1 MTDGGSVL
9 QRIVLGLAA
18 TLTAGVLAASSAFA
32 ADPIKIGFSM
42 AQSGPLAG
50 SGKSALLAMKIW
62 AEDQNAKGGLLG
74 RPVELVYYDDQS
86 NPANVPPIYTKL
98 LDVDKVDLINSGYAT
113 PIIAAALPIA
123 MQHDM
128 VLIGLF
134 GLANNAKLQYD
145 KYFGMAPVGEDPVN
159 VAIKPFFDVA
169 DTLNPKPV
177 TIAVITPDIQFGRAV
192 LAGVRNAAQMRG
204 MKVVY
209 DRSFPPSMTDF
220 STIVREVQATNP
232 DLVVVGTQPGQS
244 INVARAIAEVGLN
257 AQMIGGGM
265 TGLQT
270 TDSETILGP
279 QLNGLVNF
287 AYWLPAPKLQA
298 PGSMEFLSKYQARAK
313 SEGVDPIGYYVA
325 PWAYSDL
332 QILGAAVEGTKS
344 LAGDKLGPYIHANTF
359 KTIVGEVQFGAGG
372 EWAKPRQFLI
382 QFQNVKSKD
391 PSEFTGTDRLVV
403 VGPPELQTGE
413 LIAPFAKARQ

>member
-1 MTDGGSVL
+1 MREKRSILRRIGGYAVAL
-9 QRIVLGLAA
+9 LAGA
-18 TLTAGVLAASSAFA
+18 LAVSSAFA

-128 VLIGLF
+128 VLVGLF
-134 GLANNAKLQYD
+134 GLANNAKLNYD
-145 KYFGMAPVGEDPVN
+145 KYFGMAPTGEDPLTF
-159 VAIKPFFDVA
+159 ATKPFFDVA
-169 DTLNPKPV
+169 DQLTPKPA
-177 TIAVITPDIQFGRAV
+177 TMAVITPDIQFGHAV
-192 LAGVRNAAQMRG
+192 LENARSAAQARG
-204 MKVVY
+204 LKIVY
-209 DRSFPPSMTDF
+209 DRTFPPSMTDF
-220 STIVREVQATNP
+220 STVVREVQASNP
-232 DLVVVGTQPGQS
+232 DLVLVGTQPGQT

-257 AQMIGGGM
+257 AQMIGGAM

-279 QLNGLVNF
+279 QINGLINF
-287 AYWLPAPKLQA
+287 AYWLPAPKLQF
-298 PGSMEFLSKYQARAK
+298 PGSMEFLAKYQARAK
-313 SEGVDPIGYYVA
+313 AEGVDPIGYYVA
-325 PWAYSDL
+325 PWAYADL
-332 QILGAAVEGTKS
+332 QILAAAVEGTKS
-344 LAGDKLGPYIHANTF
+344 LEGDKLGPYIHANTF
-359 KTIVGEVQFGAGG
+359 KTIIGDVQFGPGG
-372 EWAKPRQFLI
+372 EWAKGRQFTI
-382 QFQNVKSKD
+382 QFQNVKGKD
-391 PSEFTGTDRLVV
+391 AGQFTGTDHLVV
-403 VGPPELQTGE
+403 VGPPDMKTGE
-413 LIAPFAKARQ
+413 LITPFAKARE